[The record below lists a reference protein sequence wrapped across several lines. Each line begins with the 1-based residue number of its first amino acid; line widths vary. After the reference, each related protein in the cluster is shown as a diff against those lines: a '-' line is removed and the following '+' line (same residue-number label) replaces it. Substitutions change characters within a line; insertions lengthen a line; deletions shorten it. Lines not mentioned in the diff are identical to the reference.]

1 MVAFFGLIFLFL
13 VSGII
18 IYIIKEKI
26 SPETLALDEERL
38 DNLKHVGKDLR
49 IASKDQ
55 ISKFYSSV
63 NGNSK
68 NTIEMK

>member
-1 MVAFFGLIFLFL
+1 LVAFFGVIFLFL

-38 DNLKHVGKDLR
+38 DNLKNVGKDLR